1 MSNHFSQS
9 HTYSLMNKSKLKEIL
24 VADAENEK
32 KKSRFIID
40 CMKKKA
46 QVFLRQS
53 CSEF

>member
-32 KKSRFIID
+32 KSRVLLLTVW
-40 CMKKKA
+40 KKKRKY
-46 QVFLRQS
+46 F
-53 CSEF
+53 